1 MHNISTCERLS
12 IFGWVFFV
20 SLVIKHKRF
29 ISKKESGQKMFQEPL
44 SEISKFISV
53 CYNDPAK
60 IYSLISPVIFML

>member
-20 SLVIKHKRF
+20 SLVIKYKRF